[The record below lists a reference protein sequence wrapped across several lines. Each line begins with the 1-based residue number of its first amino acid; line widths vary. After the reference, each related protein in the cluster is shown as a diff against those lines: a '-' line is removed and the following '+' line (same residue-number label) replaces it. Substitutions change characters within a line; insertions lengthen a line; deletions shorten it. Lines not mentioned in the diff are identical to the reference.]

1 MSPFHPFPSARV
13 RRLLVTF
20 WAAVALALALGGVLS
35 PASQA
40 QDDVTATPTPAVHT
54 IAAGE
59 TLSEIAEQYEID
71 MRELMALNGIITPNA
86 IYVGQT
92 LTLPVAEATAT
103 STPPSTASLTA
114 TATFSASEAITDT
127 ASSTATA
134 TEPVTSTAAISP
146 TETPPAIA
154 LPTDTATI
162 TPTLD
167 AGERSTS
174 PTNLKTTPEATTER
188 PPTESSAYSLN
199 PLHIVSRGDTISG
212 IAAVYGTDADA
223 LRSLNGLR
231 SDNFLSVGA
240 ELIIPASG
248 ATLRSAALDEMV
260 DEAAET
266 YTVQPGDSL
275 SVIAESNDLF
285 LVELMRFNGIG
296 NPDAI
301 FVGQVLTIPDAAAV
315 EAMDAQQ
322 GGAVLSP
329 RGGFYYYTLK
339 PGESLAEIAARFDS
353 TETALIEYN
362 DLASADEAVAGM
374 ELEIPYGVAAI
385 PVETPPVPQSGSRFV
400 VSISR
405 QRCWLYRGERVAYE
419 WPCSTGYG
427 DYRTRYG
434 DFQVK
439 SKIEMARSEPFDL
452 DMPFWLGIYD
462 VGAYENGIHGLP
474 EIYTT
479 GEKIW
484 EGLIGQPATYG
495 CAMLSDEDA
504 AILFEAAY
512 LGMPVHI
519 ID

>member
-1 MSPFHPFPSARV
+1 MSLPHLLQPRPA
-13 RRLLVTF
+13 RRLVIFL
-20 WAAVALALALGGVLS
+20 AALATTLALFVTAA
-35 PASQA
+35 PASRA
-40 QDDVTATPTPAVHT
+40 QVDAPPATHT
-54 IAAGE
+54 VAAGE
-59 TLSEIAEQYEID
+59 TLSEIAEQYEVD
-71 MRELMALNGIITPNA
+71 MRQLMALNGILTPNA
-86 IYVGQT
+86 IYIGQT
-92 LTLPVAEATAT
+92 LTLPIPEAAATSAPTNTAT
-103 STPPSTASLTA
+103 LSETATLTASNPISDAARDTPTAAADAISRTETPTAAVVLTA
-114 TATFSASEAITDT
+114 TASATPTLSASETP
-127 ASSTATA
+127 ASSTAA
-134 TEPVTSTAAISP
+134 TETVDS
-146 TETPPAIA
+146 
-154 LPTDTATI
+154 
-162 TPTLD
+162 
-167 AGERSTS
+167 
-174 PTNLKTTPEATTER
+174 TTER
-188 PPTESSAYSLN
+188 PPAESSAYSLN
-199 PLHIVSRGDTISG
+199 AVHTVSSGDTISG
-212 IAAVYGTDADA
+212 IAAVYGVDADA

-231 SDNFLSVGA
+231 SDNFLRVGA
-240 ELIIPASG
+240 ELIIPASSE
-248 ATLRSAALDEMV
+248 TLRSAALNEIV
-260 DEAAET
+260 DEATET

-275 SVIAESNDLF
+275 SVIAERNDLF

-315 EAMDAQQ
+315 EALEQQ
-322 GGAVLSP
+322 GGAVLAP
-329 RGGFYYYTLK
+329 RGGFYYYTIK

-362 DLASADEAVAGM
+362 DLASAAEAVPGM

-385 PVETPPVPQSGSRFV
+385 PVETPPVPQSGTRFI

-405 QRCWLYRGERVAYE
+405 QQCWLYRGERVAHE

-439 SKIEMARSEPFDL
+439 TKLEVARSEPFDL

-462 VGAYENGIHGLP
+462 NGPYENGIHGLP

-495 CAMLSDEDA
+495 CAMLADEDA